1 MKSSTTFSILIWIN
15 SSRAINNQAELYGR
29 VTINQ
34 KRTNISLKRKIDIS
48 SWDKSKSKVK
58 GNSQEARALNQ
69 NIDTVKA
76 KIVQSYQTLELENK
90 LITPQLVKARFFGT
104 DVQHHSLKDI
114 FKYHNENVEHK
125 IHKNTLRSY
134 RTSQRYIQEFIE
146 EKCKTTDMYLTALNH
161 EFIIGFER
169 FLRNYVCKETK
180 RTIANNTAMKHIQ
193 RLKKMVN
200 MAISN
205 EWLDKDP
212 FVRFK
217 FSLEK
222 REREFLTATELT
234 FIENYTSKIPRLDL
248 VKDLFIFSCY
258 TGLAYI
264 DIIQLTPDN
273 IHLSIDGNNWLITKR
288 QKTKISVRLPLLEV
302 PKTILEKYQTDIRI
316 LSKNMV
322 FPNISN
328 QKVNS
333 YLKEIA
339 DICGVSKNLT
349 FHMARHTFATTIT
362 LSNGVPIE
370 TVSKMLGHTK
380 ITTTQIYAKVIE
392 RKVSQDMNNLR
403 SILENKKEIS
413 SINTDNDIYNQNI
426 G

>member
-1 MKSSTTFSILIWIN
+1 MKTSTTFSILIWIN
-15 SSRAINNQAELYGR
+15 SSRAIDNQAELNAR

-34 KRTNISLKRKIDIS
+34 KRTNISLRRKIDIS
-48 SWDKSKSKVK
+48 SWDKSRSKVK
-58 GNSQEARALNQ
+58 GNTQEARTINQ
-69 NIDTVKA
+69 YIDKVKS
-76 KIVQSYQTLELENK
+76 KIVQSYQALELENK

-104 DVQHHSLKDI
+104 DMQHHSLKDI

-134 RTSQRYIQEFIE
+134 KTSQRYIQEFIE
-146 EKCKTTDMYLTALNH
+146 DTYKTTDMYLTALNH
-161 EFIIGFER
+161 EFMIGFER
-169 FLRNYVCKETK
+169 FLRNYVSKETK

-193 RLKKMVN
+193 RLKKMMN

-222 REREFLTATELT
+222 REREFLTLEELT
-234 FIENYTSKIPRLDL
+234 SIENYTSEISRLDL
-248 VKDLFIFSCY
+248 VKDLFLFSCY

-273 IHLSIDGNNWLITKR
+273 IHLGIDRNNWINTKR
-288 QKTKISVRLPLLEV
+288 QKTKISVRLPLLDV
-302 PKTILEKYQTDIRI
+302 PKTILDKYRTDIRV
-316 LSKNMV
+316 LSKNSA

-339 DICGVSKNLT
+339 DICGIKKNLT
-349 FHMARHTFATTIT
+349 FHMARHTFATTVT
-362 LSNGVPIE
+362 LTNGVPIE
-370 TVSKMLGHTK
+370 TVSKMLGHSK
-380 ITTTQIYAKVIE
+380 ISTTQIYARVIE
-392 RKVSQDMNNLR
+392 NKVSDDMNKLR
-403 SILENKKEIS
+403 GILNNKKDQNVS
-413 SINTDNDIYNQNI
+413 NTDINI
-426 G
+426 CL